1 MNIQLDVYHKY
12 QTKRGAEIVD
22 DKYDGEGDKGMKYRI
37 DNIGQDLN

>member
-22 DKYDGEGDKGMKYRI
+22 DNMMVRGIRE
-37 DNIGQDLN
+37 